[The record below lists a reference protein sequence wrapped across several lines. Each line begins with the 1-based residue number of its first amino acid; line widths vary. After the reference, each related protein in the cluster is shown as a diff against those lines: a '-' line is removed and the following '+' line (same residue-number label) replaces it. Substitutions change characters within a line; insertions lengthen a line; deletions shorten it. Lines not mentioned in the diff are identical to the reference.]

1 MFIIR
6 YRKILTISSALFA
19 LLCFC
24 TIFVYGL
31 PLGIDFTGGSIVEV
45 SYRGERPSNEAIEEK
60 LNVLSLGTYQLQPTG
75 ENRFIISTKTLSEA
89 EHLSVL
95 DAFSLSKTTEA
106 VEERF
111 NTVGPL
117 IGDELRRKAL
127 FAIFAV
133 LLGIVSFVAFAFR
146 KVSRPVAS
154 WKYGLATLLSLAHD
168 VLIPT
173 GVFVVLGHM
182 GITKIDIL
190 FVTGILAVLA
200 YSVHDTIVV
209 FDRVRENLR
218 VNEEHRKKESF
229 DITVGRSLMQT
240 FGRSINTSLTIFI
253 VLVALFFFGSEST
266 KFFNLLLLVG
276 VVAGTYSSIFL
287 AAPFLVLIHDRQ
299 EKKT

>member
-1 MFIIR
+1 MFIVR
-6 YRKILTISSALFA
+6 YRKIFTSTSSLLAAACLFTI
-19 LLCFC
+19 
-24 TIFVYGL
+24 IVYGL
-31 PLGIDFTGGSIVEV
+31 PLGIDFTGGSIIEV
-45 SYRGERPSNEAIEEK
+45 SYSAERPTNSEVDARLSK
-60 LNVLSLGTYQLQPTG
+60 LDIGTYQLQPTG
-75 ENRFIISTKTLSEA
+75 ENRFIVRTKTLTEA
-89 EHLSVL
+89 ERLSIL
-95 DAFSLSKTTEA
+95 DAFSLGGTKDV

-117 IGDELRRKAL
+117 IGDELRKKAI

-133 LLGIVSFVAFAFR
+133 VLGIVLFIAFAFR

-154 WKYGLATLLSLAHD
+154 WKYGLAALLSLAHD

-173 GVFVVLGHM
+173 GVFVVLGYL
-182 GITKIDIL
+182 GIVKIDIL

-218 VNEEHRKKESF
+218 VNEDHRKKEPF
-229 DITVGRSLMQT
+229 DETVGRSLAQT

-266 KFFNLLLLVG
+266 KFFNLLLLIG
-276 VVAGTYSSIFL
+276 IVAGTYSSIFL
-287 AAPFLVLIHDRQ
+287 AAPFLVLIYEMQ
-299 EKKT
+299 EKKK